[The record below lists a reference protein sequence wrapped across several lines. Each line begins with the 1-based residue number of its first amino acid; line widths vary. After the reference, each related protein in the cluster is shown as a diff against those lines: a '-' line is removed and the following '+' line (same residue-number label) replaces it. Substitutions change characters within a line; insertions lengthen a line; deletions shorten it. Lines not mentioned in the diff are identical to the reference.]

1 MTVCTTALAAAA
13 VTNSSVDFVGAV
25 YAATNDARGN
35 GLVAYGRNS
44 DGTLTFINESVSG
57 EAGGRL
63 NGGGGVDPLI
73 AADSVLNVDNR
84 YVLQVN
90 AGSNTISS
98 FRVNRDYSL
107 TLVSV
112 VPSGGFGPDS
122 IAERDGIVYVTNVDR
137 DGVFTGPADQVGNIV
152 GFRLDRR
159 TGVLTAIPESTWNLL
174 GRPADIAIAPDARSL
189 VVSLYNA
196 GSPAISREAATAELE
211 SFAIIR
217 PGVLTRDPVS
227 TATSTRMNNPTGRN
241 LPGAIAITIRELRG
255 RQVVIVAE
263 SREFLADGT
272 PSPLGQFQ
280 TGSISTFELDDRS
293 FLSPISLDVPTS
305 AAITTDPSNTSTS
318 SCWIAFAR
326 NGRAFWVASASSSVI
341 SSFRLNDE
349 GAVSLLDGRVAEGI
363 PVNPTDSNPAKDASG
378 FVDVVASP
386 DNSFLYELL
395 SGHGAINVYQVAS
408 PASPL
413 SPLQQVSGELP
424 PNGVQGLV
432 YLRRH
437 DGA

>member
-1 MTVCTTALAAAA
+1 
-13 VTNSSVDFVGAV
+13 
-25 YAATNDARGN
+25 
-35 GLVAYGRNS
+35 
-44 DGTLTFINESVSG
+44 
-57 EAGGRL
+57 
-63 NGGGGVDPLI
+63 
-73 AADSVLNVDNR
+73 
-84 YVLQVN
+84 
-90 AGSNTISS
+90 
-98 FRVNRDYSL
+98 
-107 TLVSV
+107 
-112 VPSGGFGPDS
+112 
-122 IAERDGIVYVTNVDR
+122 
-137 DGVFTGPADQVGNIV
+137 
-152 GFRLDRR
+152 
-159 TGVLTAIPESTWNLL
+159 
-174 GRPADIAIAPDARSL
+174 
-189 VVSLYNA
+189 
-196 GSPAISREAATAELE
+196 
-211 SFAIIR
+211 
-217 PGVLTRDPVS
+217 
-227 TATSTRMNNPTGRN
+227 
-241 LPGAIAITIRELRG
+241 
-255 RQVVIVAE
+255 
-263 SREFLADGT
+263 
-272 PSPLGQFQ
+272 
-280 TGSISTFELDDRS
+280 
-293 FLSPISLDVPTS
+293 VPTS

-326 NGRAFWVASASSSVI
+326 NGRACWVASASSSVI

>member
-1 MTVCTTALAAAA
+1 MTHGFHAISRIALMTVCTTALAAAA

-241 LPGAIAITIRELRG
+241 LHGAIATTISALRA

-280 TGSISTFELDDRS
+280 TGS
-293 FLSPISLDVPTS
+293 
-305 AAITTDPSNTSTS
+305 
-318 SCWIAFAR
+318 
-326 NGRAFWVASASSSVI
+326 
-341 SSFRLNDE
+341 
-349 GAVSLLDGRVAEGI
+349 
-363 PVNPTDSNPAKDASG
+363 
-378 FVDVVASP
+378 
-386 DNSFLYELL
+386 
-395 SGHGAINVYQVAS
+395 
-408 PASPL
+408 
-413 SPLQQVSGELP
+413 
-424 PNGVQGLV
+424 
-432 YLRRH
+432 
-437 DGA
+437 